1 MYLQKIISISNQK
14 GGVGKTTTAVNLS
27 SCIANLGI
35 KTLLVDIDP
44 QANATTGMGLEPKD
58 DGNSI
63 YEILVSDKKAKE
75 VVQKT
80 QIENLFIIKSNI
92 NLVAAEL
99 ELVSLENREGILR
112 EKLSELAKADSGYD
126 FRFVFIDCPPSLGLI
141 TINALNAADTVLIP
155 VQCEYYALEGLSAL
169 LNTIKMVKNSYN
181 PDLSIEGYLLTMF
194 DSRLKLA
201 NQVEAELRKYFAEK
215 VFDTKIAR
223 NVKIGEAPS
232 FGKPIVEY
240 DPYSLG
246 AKHYADLAEEFVLR
260 NKIKEN

>member
-1 MYLQKIISISNQK
+1 
-14 GGVGKTTTAVNLS
+14 
-27 SCIANLGI
+27 
-35 KTLLVDIDP
+35 
-44 QANATTGMGLEPKD
+44 MGLEPKD

-63 YEILVSDKKAKE
+63 YEILVSDKKAKD

-99 ELVSLENREGILR
+99 ELVNLENREGVLR

-181 PDLSIEGYLLTMF
+181 PDLSIEGYC
-194 DSRLKLA
+194 
-201 NQVEAELRKYFAEK
+201 
-215 VFDTKIAR
+215 I
-223 NVKIGEAPS
+223 
-232 FGKPIVEY
+232 
-240 DPYSLG
+240 
-246 AKHYADLAEEFVLR
+246 
-260 NKIKEN
+260 